1 MAISVDD
8 VYKTVLL
15 ILNKEQR
22 GYITPTEFNKIATQ
36 VQLEIFENYFQYENR
51 QYRVPDNE
59 SEYSD
64 RYKNVDEKIAIFK
77 ELSLGLSKPTNEY
90 FVEPADLYKLGTVI
104 YTDAKGNQ
112 IEVQKSQQNDFLYVD
127 MSPLTKPSEK
137 YPIYLYRNNRIY
149 VKPDSIIED
158 QVKVSYLRKPKDPR
172 WGYTI
177 DTNTGGYIYDDTEY
191 DPPTYPSPTDPTY
204 WGSTD
209 FELHETE
216 QTELIIKILMYSGVV
231 IRDPQIIQ
239 TAGQMD
245 QQETAQENS

>member
-77 ELSLGLSKPTNEY
+77 ELSSGLNKVGDY
-90 FVEPADLYKLGTVI
+90 FEQPADLYKLGTVI
-104 YTDAKGNQ
+104 YTDTKGNQ
-112 IEVQKSQQNDFLYVD
+112 IEVQKLQQNDFLYVD

-149 VKPDSIIED
+149 VKPTSIANPDI
-158 QVKVSYLRKPKDPR
+158 KVSYLRKPADVV
-172 WGYTI
+172 WGFTV
-177 DTNTGGYIYDDTEY
+177 DAGSGGYIYD
-191 DPPTYPSPTDPTY
+191 S
-204 WGSTD
+204 GSSTN
-209 FELHETE
+209 FELHEVE
-216 QTELIIKILMYSGVV
+216 QTEVIIKILMYSGVV
-231 IRDPQIIQ
+231 IRDPQIVQ
-239 TAGQMD
+239 TASQMD

>member
-77 ELSLGLSKPTNEY
+77 ELSSGLNKVGDY
-90 FVEPADLYKLGTVI
+90 FEQPADLYKLGTVI

-158 QVKVSYLRKPKDPR
+158 QVKVSYLRKPADVV
-172 WGYTI
+172 WGFTV
-177 DTNTGGYIYDDTEY
+177 DSGSGGYIYD
-191 DPPTYPSPTDPTY
+191 S
-204 WGSTD
+204 GSSTN
-209 FELHETE
+209 FELHEVE
-216 QTELIIKILMYSGVV
+216 QTEVIIKILMYSGVV
-231 IRDPQIIQ
+231 IRDPQIVQ
-239 TAGQMD
+239 TASQMD

>member
-51 QYRVPDNE
+51 QYRLPDNE

-77 ELSLGLSKPTNEY
+77 ELSSALNQVGDY
-90 FVEPADLYKLGTVI
+90 FEEPANLYKLGTVI
-104 YTDAKGNQ
+104 YTDNKSNQ

-149 VKPDSIIED
+149 VKPTSIANPDI
-158 QVKVSYLRKPKDPR
+158 KVSYLRKPADVV
-172 WGYTI
+172 WGFTV
-177 DTNTGGYIYDDTEY
+177 DAGSGGYIYD
-191 DPPTYPSPTDPTY
+191 S
-204 WGSTD
+204 GSSTN
-209 FELHETE
+209 FELHEVE
-216 QTELIIKILMYSGVV
+216 QTEVIIKILMYSGVV
-231 IRDPQIIQ
+231 IRDPQIVQ
-239 TAGQMD
+239 TASQMD